1 MMGCSGGQVVR
12 WSGGQVVRL
21 LMKLSNSMLPWV
33 SPMLHVAMFEPSVS
47 AWLSATRNAWEG

>member
-1 MMGCSGGQVVR
+1 MVR
-12 WSGGQVVRL
+12 GSGGQVVRL